1 MIAIPVAAPMKLPIF
16 YAQDYDLNLGPHIF
30 PSQKYRL
37 TYQQLLESGHFTAED
52 FIRPQE
58 ATDEQLLLV
67 HNKEYLR
74 KVRTGDFTLQELMR
88 LEIRFSTELAKACLL
103 SAGGTIQACELALHR
118 RMAVNLGGG
127 FHHAHAAHG
136 EGFCVLNDVAAG
148 IACCLASGKIRSAM
162 VLDCDVHQ
170 GNGTASIFRQ
180 ESRVYTVSLHQENN
194 YPIPKE
200 RSSLDIGLED
210 GAGDEEYLVQ
220 LESAMGKAFRLHS
233 ADLMVY
239 VAGADPYVED
249 QLGGLH
255 LSIAGLKKRDEL
267 VFNRAAAR
275 NCPVVVT
282 LAGGYARNV
291 TDTVSIHINT
301 ILAAKAQH
309 EKL

>member
-1 MIAIPVAAPMKLPIF
+1 
-16 YAQDYDLNLGPHIF
+16 
-30 PSQKYRL
+30 
-37 TYQQLLESGHFTAED
+37 
-52 FIRPQE
+52 
-58 ATDEQLLLV
+58 
-67 HNKEYLR
+67 
-74 KVRTGDFTLQELMR
+74 
-88 LEIRFSTELAKACLL
+88 
-103 SAGGTIQACELALHR
+103 
-118 RMAVNLGGG
+118 
-127 FHHAHAAHG
+127 
-136 EGFCVLNDVAAG
+136 LNDVAAG
-148 IACCLASGKIRSAM
+148 IACCLASGRIRSAM

-180 ESRVYTVSLHQENN
+180 ERRVYTVSLHQENN

-220 LESAMGKAFRLHS
+220 LETAKGKAFRLHS

-267 VFNRAAAR
+267 VFSRAAAQ
-275 NCPVVVT
+275 NCPIVVT

-291 TDTVSIHINT
+291 IDTVNIHINT
-301 ILAAKAQH
+301 ILAAKAQF